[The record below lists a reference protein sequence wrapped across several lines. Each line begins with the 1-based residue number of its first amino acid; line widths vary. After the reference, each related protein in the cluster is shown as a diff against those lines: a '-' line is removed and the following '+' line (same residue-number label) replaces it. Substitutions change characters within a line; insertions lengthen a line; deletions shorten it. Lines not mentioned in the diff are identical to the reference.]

1 MNIKEATKHIRS
13 TIEAYMEKDEWNNFV
28 IPVEKQ
34 RPLFL
39 YGPPGI
45 GKTAVVEQIADEL
58 GIGIVTYSMTHHTR
72 QSALGLPFIKT
83 VKFGDTE
90 YQVSEYTMSEILA
103 SVYKYIE
110 ETGKINGILFLDE
123 INCVS
128 ETLSPSMLRF
138 LQYKTFGSHK
148 VPDGWVI
155 VTAGNPPEYNKS
167 VREYDIA
174 TLDRIQRISVDYDY
188 AVWREY
194 AIKKNVHPSI
204 ISFLDVNK
212 DSFYHMENT
221 PLRKEFVT
229 ARGWEDLSRL
239 IFSFE
244 NKGVEITAEFIAQYI
259 QVGSVAEEF
268 FDYYQVFRKIKDTYS
283 IDDIMQGRATTK
295 MSEALCNADVSEK
308 IGFINHLSDSLISL
322 LSEVTTQNNTLRSLA
337 SVLKDEGIADVSC
350 GDASLSLKEK
360 AKEMKTASTAD
371 IKGKTNL
378 LNKLKELEAVL
389 GESDGDVKAVLSEFV
404 SEELSD
410 LKESVSNGD
419 RMLSCASRFMADTFG
434 DSPEMRIFS
443 SNITTNINSA
453 SFLISFGCAEF
464 SRCTKE
470 DFDSKELDRI
480 LENIFE

>member
-1 MNIKEATKHIRS
+1 MNIKEATKHIKS
-13 TIEAYMEKDEWNNFV
+13 TIEAYMERDEWNNFV

-90 YQVSEYTMSEILA
+90 YRVSEYTMSEILA

-110 ETGKINGILFLDE
+110 ETGKKNGILFLDE

-155 VTAGNPPEYNKS
+155 VAAGNPPEYNKS

-174 TLDRIQRISVDYDY
+174 TLDRIQKISVDSDY
-188 AVWREY
+188 NVWREY
-194 AIKKNVHPSI
+194 AIKRNVHPSI
-204 ISFLDVNK
+204 ISFLDVNEQ
-212 DSFYHMENT
+212 SFYCMENT
-221 PLRKEFVT
+221 PARKEFVT

-244 NKGVEITAEFIAQYI
+244 KKNVEITAEFIGQYI
-259 QVGSVAEEF
+259 QIDSVAESFFEF
-268 FDYYQVFRKIKDTYS
+268 YVVFNKMQDTYS
-283 IDDIMQGRATTK
+283 ISDILHGKETAV
-295 MSEALCNADVSEK
+295 MSEKLKQADVPER
-308 IGFINHLSDSLISL
+308 IGFINYLSDSVSVILLEAVSNNAVLKELAKLLKDEELLSESCGEASVGLKEKVKGWEPDSSLIAKNKRSFFNKSNELISL
-322 LSEVTTQNNTLRSLA
+322 LGENEGGAKMVLTEFINRELA
-337 SVLKDEGIADVSC
+337 
-350 GDASLSLKEK
+350 SLKELV
-360 AKEMKTASTAD
+360 AKGQA
-371 IKGKTNL
+371 
-378 LNKLKELEAVL
+378 
-389 GESDGDVKAVLSEFV
+389 
-404 SEELSD
+404 
-410 LKESVSNGD
+410 
-419 RMLSCASRFMADTFG
+419 MLSNATRFMITTFG
-434 DSPEMRIFS
+434 DSPEKRIFTD
-443 SNITTNINSA
+443 NITTNTDSA
-453 SFLISFGCAEF
+453 AFLISFGCDEF
-464 SRCTKE
+464 SERE
-470 DFDSKELDRI
+470 NVGFDEIDNLLKGILD
-480 LENIFE
+480 